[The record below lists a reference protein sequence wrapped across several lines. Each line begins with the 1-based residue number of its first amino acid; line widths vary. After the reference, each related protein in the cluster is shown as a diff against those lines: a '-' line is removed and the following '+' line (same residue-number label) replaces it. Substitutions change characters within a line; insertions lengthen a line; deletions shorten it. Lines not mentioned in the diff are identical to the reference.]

1 MNLSTIAS
9 IANPHMQRELMTQ
22 KPQTRHGYREA
33 QLLVQSAYS
42 LARALGIRRILVQ
55 ADERRDIQTIATYRQ
70 AETIIWV
77 TRDRVELPLVDQHH
91 DVVIRIPETPLTRTS
106 QVRISLFLSLLNT
119 GVELKERLVCL
130 YAVAGSKHLDTL
142 LTTTPKRN
150 FPWLRHE
157 DLVNLR
163 KLPALRHFERLVE
176 IALRLAAEGREGRP
190 IGTTFVLG
198 EPEPLAP
205 YLSQL
210 ILNPCAGHPPHERD
224 IHNPNFVETL
234 RELAAL
240 DGAFVISN
248 SGTVESAGTYL
259 DAPIQSG
266 TLRRGLG
273 ARHAAALAITAVTK
287 SFAMVISESSGTV
300 TVYHEGR
307 IALELEKPEAT
318 PHHRS
323 QSSRTGKRRDE
334 PA

>member
-1 MNLSTIAS
+1 
-9 IANPHMQRELMTQ
+9 MTQ
-22 KPQTRHGYREA
+22 KPQTRDGYREA

-42 LARALGIRRILVQ
+42 LARALGISRILVQ
-55 ADERRDIQTIATYRQ
+55 ADKRRDIQTIATHRE
-70 AETIIWV
+70 AEAVIWV
-77 TRDRVELPLVDQHH
+77 TRGRVELPLLEKRH
-91 DVVIRIPETPLTRTS
+91 DVVVRIPETPLTRTS

-119 GVELKERLVCL
+119 SVELSERLVCL

-142 LTTTPKRN
+142 LVTTPKRN

-157 DLVNLR
+157 DLVKIR
-163 KLPALRHFERLVE
+163 KLPALRHFERLIE

-198 EPEPLAP
+198 DPELLAP

-210 ILNPCAGHPPHERD
+210 ILNPCAGHPPYERN
-224 IHNPNFVETL
+224 IHNPNFIETL

-248 SGTVESAGTYL
+248 SGAVESAGTYL
-259 DAPIQSG
+259 DAPIQQG

-273 ARHAAALAITAVTK
+273 ARHAAALAITAATK
-287 SFAMVISESSGTV
+287 SFAIVISESSGTV

-307 IALELEKPEAT
+307 IALELEKPETT

-323 QSSRTGKRRDE
+323 RSPAGKKRDE